1 MEGLRDSRWSLVKHF
16 KASTYKKKKGC
27 WLYFHHEGNKIFIL
41 KITVQWDPSVTLNTS
56 QRHGSTFV
64 NQRKND
70 FRFIFPVLVQY
81 WLKVTMVSCRYSLI
95 GRSEPVSVGL
105 NLCRTVSKQSVQ
117 EEIGMVPQCGAQ
129 REGQNVSIHRIISL
143 MCIHHKRFGSA
154 SSSIN
159 GWSRGTHTFQHG
171 QNKEMKMQGGAGR
184 GGTVEGRGDESRLC
198 VFISV

>member
-1 MEGLRDSRWSLVKHF
+1 MQ
-16 KASTYKKKKGC
+16 KKKGC

-56 QRHGSTFV
+56 QRHFSTFV

-129 REGQNVSIHRIISL
+129 REGQNVSIHRIISF

-159 GWSRGTHTFQHG
+159 GWSRGTHTFQRG

-184 GGTVEGRGDESRLC
+184 DGGGRGGWKQALC
-198 VFISV
+198 LYFSLISKYPA

>member
-1 MEGLRDSRWSLVKHF
+1 MVGLRDGRWSLVKHF
-16 KASTYKKKKGC
+16 KASAYKKRKGC
-27 WLYFHHEGNKIFIL
+27 WFYFHHKGNKIFIL
-41 KITVQWDPSVTLNTS
+41 KITVQWDPSVTLNIS
-56 QRHGSTFV
+56 QRHFSTFV

-70 FRFIFPVLVQY
+70 LRFIFPVLVQY

-129 REGQNVSIHRIISL
+129 REGQNVSIHRIISF

-154 SSSIN
+154 SWMIKRNAHLST
-159 GWSRGTHTFQHG
+159 WA
-171 QNKEMKMQGGAGR
+171 K
-184 GGTVEGRGDESRLC
+184 
-198 VFISV
+198 